1 MLTTPP
7 HELFEWPALP
17 VPCDAAGLNACLA
30 RAADLGASAVHL
42 ASGHPLKAVW
52 DGRLYDASDRPLSDA
67 EARALLVAVMDARL
81 RTAWPRAGEGEG
93 VYEADVQGV
102 RRRFAVDVTRIVR
115 GGGEGE
121 GVYLVFQP
129 VAGAPPEWSELGLPE
144 ALAAALLAAR
154 DGLVL
159 VAAPA
164 GGPAPD
170 LLAACVQRWLDD
182 PERRW
187 NVVEIAESPGAV
199 PDYRDGAGSNLYVR
213 PVVEPGGQADAV
225 RRCLRRRPHMVVVR
239 ESPSAAAF
247 GWMLDAARVG
257 CGVCGALVARDAAA
271 AVRRALDLFPEGR
284 QRAALGDLAETVRL
298 VVAGRS
304 VLDRDGRRLP
314 VWEWLEV
321 DEGVRATLRDVPPE
335 RAGHAVG
342 AWVTGGHS
350 FRRAADELLRRGTI
364 AASAHADFLKAG

>member
-7 HELFEWPALP
+7 HELFQWPALP
-17 VPCDAAGLNACLA
+17 DPCDAVGLNACLA

-52 DGRLYDASDRPLSDA
+52 DDRLYDASDRPLSDE
-67 EARALLVAVMDARL
+67 EARALLEAVLDARG
-81 RTAWPRAGEGEG
+81 RAAWARAGEGEG
-93 VYEADVQGV
+93 VCEADVQGV
-102 RRRFAVDVTRIVR
+102 RRRFAVGATRIVR
-115 GGGEGE
+115 AGGD
-121 GVYLVFQP
+121 GVYLVFRP
-129 VAGAPPEWSELGLPE
+129 VAGAPPEWSELMLPE

-170 LLAACVQRWLDD
+170 LLAACVQRWLDE

-187 NVVEIAESPGAV
+187 NVVEIAESPGSA
-199 PDYRDGAGSNLYVR
+199 PDYRDGAGTNLYVR
-213 PVVEPGGQADAV
+213 PVVEPGGQAEAV
-225 RRCLRRRPHMVVVR
+225 RRCLRRRPNMLVVR

-247 GWMLDAARVG
+247 GWMLEAASVG
-257 CGVCGALVARDAAA
+257 CGVFGALAARDAAA
-271 AVRRALDLFPEGR
+271 ALRRALDLFPEGR

-314 VWEWLEV
+314 VWEWLEI
-321 DEGVRATLRDVPPE
+321 DEGLRATLRDVPPE

-364 AASAHADFLKAG
+364 TASAHADFLKAG